1 MSIPVIAFFNNKGGV
16 GKTTLV
22 YHLSWAFA
30 DMNRD
35 ILSVDLDPQA
45 NLTASFLDD
54 DRLEELWSDETCK
67 KTVYGVVEPLVR
79 GTGDISENLYP
90 VEIDHHLHLL
100 PGDLDLSRFED
111 ELSHQWPLCM
121 DGHERAFRVISAFW
135 RIMQN
140 AAQKVN
146 ADLILIDLG
155 PNLGAINRSALVAA
169 DYLVIPLT
177 PDLFSLQGLKN
188 VGPAVRNWRK
198 EWKKRLKENPVE
210 ELKLPQGKIEPL
222 GYVIMQHAVR
232 ENRPVKAYERWGS
245 RIPEVFAEQ
254 VKGKPLD
261 KLESIFKKQ
270 DFNRIGL
277 VKHYRSLMPMSTEA
291 HKPMFHLLP
300 ADGAI
305 GSHYHAVKEAGE
317 NFKQLA
323 LEIEKRYKE
332 KSLGEGGH
340 RRRIRAI

>member
-30 DMNRD
+30 DMGRNV
-35 ILSVDLDPQA
+35 LAADLDPQA
-45 NLTASFLDD
+45 NLTASCLDD
-54 DRLEELWSDETCK
+54 DQMEELWPEEAHK
-67 KTVYGVVEPLVR
+67 KTVYGCIEPLVR
-79 GTGDISENLYP
+79 GTGDITETPYT
-90 VEIDHHLHLL
+90 VEIDQRLHLL

-111 ELSHQWPLCM
+111 DLSQQWPLCL
-121 DGHERAFRVISAFW
+121 DSKERAFRVISAFW
-135 RIMQN
+135 RMVQN
-140 AAQKVN
+140 GARHVN
-146 ADLILIDLG
+146 ADLILIDPG
-155 PNLGAINRSALVAA
+155 PNLGAINRSVLVSS

-177 PDLFSLQGLKN
+177 PDLYSLQGLKN
-188 VGPAVRNWRK
+188 VGPTVRDWRK
-198 EWKKRLKENPVE
+198 EWEERKSRNPVKG
-210 ELKLPQGKIEPL
+210 LKIPKGGIKPL
-222 GYVIMQHAVR
+222 GYVVMQHSVR
-232 ENRPVKAYERWGS
+232 ADRPVKSYERWVK
-245 RIPEVFAEQ
+245 RIPEVFAQE
-254 VKGKPLD
+254 VKGIPPDEFK
-261 KLESIFKKQ
+261 SIVKDQ

-277 VKHYRSLMPMSTEA
+277 VKHYRSLMPMSMEA

-332 KSLGEGGH
+332 KPLGGK
-340 RRRIRAI
+340 R